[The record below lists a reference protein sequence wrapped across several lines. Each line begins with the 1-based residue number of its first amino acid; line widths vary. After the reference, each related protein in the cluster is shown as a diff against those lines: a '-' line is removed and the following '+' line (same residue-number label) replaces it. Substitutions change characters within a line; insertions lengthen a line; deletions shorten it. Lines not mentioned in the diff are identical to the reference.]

1 MDFRVI
7 NATMSSNTTLG
18 TACDLG
24 AGAASVYL
32 QLGTMATG
40 AQIRI
45 LAAEALGGTYLPLHR
60 PLSDT
65 VTVTSGIPEIFQL
78 ITATSAGF
86 HPLPP
91 GLRFVKIQIS
101 TLTSDTTTAMRFISS
116 IY

>member
-24 AGAASVYL
+24 AGCAKAFL
-32 QLGTMATG
+32 QLPTMAT
-40 AQIRI
+40 ATQVRI
-45 LAAEALGGTYLPLHR
+45 LAAEAIGGTYLPLHR
-60 PLSDT
+60 PLIVNT
-65 VTVTSGIPEIFQL
+65 ATSAVPEIFQFV
-78 ITATSAGF
+78 TATSAGM
-86 HPLPP
+86 HPLPS
-91 GLRFVKIQIS
+91 GIRFVKIQIS

>member
-7 NATMSSNTTLG
+7 NATLPSNTTLG

-24 AGAASVYL
+24 AGAKTVYL

-45 LAAEALGGTYLPLHR
+45 LAAEALGGTYLPVHR
-60 PLSDT
+60 PLIN
-65 VTVTSGIPEIFQL
+65 VTATSAIPEIFQFV
-78 ITATSAGF
+78 TATSAGM
-86 HPLPP
+86 HPLPE

-101 TLTSDTTTAMRFISS
+101 TLVSDTTCTMRFISK